1 MQINKKQ
8 TLAGLILVGI
18 MSFSSIGWAQNPV
31 SNAAKSIIDPSV
43 IYDGS
48 YQSIAYPNGDVAAD
62 RGVCSDVIVRAYRT
76 LNIDLQSAVHND
88 MRTYFNAYPSQ
99 RMWGLSKPDKN
110 IDHRRVPNLETFL
123 TRQGASLPITQ
134 NPDNYRAGDIVSW
147 RLHNGLPHIGIV
159 IDERSQDKKRP
170 LVVHNIGQGQIAED
184 VLFEWK
190 IVGHFRYLPK

>member
-1 MQINKKQ
+1 
-8 TLAGLILVGI
+8 

-88 MRTYFNAYPSQ
+88 MRTHFNAYPSQ

-123 TRQGASLPITQ
+123 TRQGASLPITK
-134 NPDNYRAGDIVSW
+134 NPDNYKAGDIVSW